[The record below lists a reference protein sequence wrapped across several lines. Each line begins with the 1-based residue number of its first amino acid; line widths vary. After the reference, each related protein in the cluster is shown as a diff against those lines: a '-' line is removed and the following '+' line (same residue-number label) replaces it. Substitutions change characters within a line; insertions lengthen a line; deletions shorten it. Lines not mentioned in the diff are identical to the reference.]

1 MMETAGEAQESDAI
15 SFAGCFPGRSGS
27 RPFLPLGV
35 DAALTPQRLWEARAA
50 TLCGHT
56 AH

>member
-1 MMETAGEAQESDAI
+1 METAGEAQESDAI